1 MTTKNGYNWKVVQK
15 VNHRNMWDVPK
26 KDSCLEVGKEVDRGS
41 DDEVYQD
48 NESHDLNWFI
58 EEDDGSGLQRSDRL
72 DVDPEVVNDNA
83 LSLETMNNYDD
94 DFIYDDFEVENETF
108 HDYSNEEELSSDNES
123 END

>member
-1 MTTKNGYNWKVVQK
+1 
-15 VNHRNMWDVPK
+15 MWDVPK
-26 KDSCLEVGKEVDRGS
+26 KDSCLEVGKEVDRGR
-41 DDEVYQD
+41 DDEAYQD

-58 EEDDGSGLQRSDRL
+58 EEDDGSGLHRPDCL
-72 DVDPEVVNDNA
+72 DVDLEVVNDNA